1 MLHGERDLQ
10 SEIQLMI
17 SGGRIWLLTG
27 CMIPKSAQPSSEECA
42 LFSASQSEPT
52 QHKHM
57 WLRRPPRSP
66 EASRRRRHAQSD
78 QNIFA
83 PNHLCCKTWSF
94 IGTTTTGSSLVH
106 CKLYWEP
113 ACAALRLGSDAR
125 LN

>member
-52 QHKHM
+52 QHEHM
-57 WLRRPPRSP
+57 A
-66 EASRRRRHAQSD
+66 E
-78 QNIFA
+78 
-83 PNHLCCKTWSF
+83 
-94 IGTTTTGSSLVH
+94 TTTT
-106 CKLYWEP
+106 EP
-113 ACAALRLGSDAR
+113 GGITPAQAR
-125 LN
+125 AV